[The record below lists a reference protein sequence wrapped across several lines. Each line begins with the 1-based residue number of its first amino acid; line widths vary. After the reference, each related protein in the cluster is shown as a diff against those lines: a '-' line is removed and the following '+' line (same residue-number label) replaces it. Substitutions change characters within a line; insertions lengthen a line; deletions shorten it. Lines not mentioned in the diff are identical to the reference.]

1 MTRAPVALI
10 ALATLAGGALF
21 NVAFEV
27 SAQQERLA
35 LLNDEIRTERE
46 AIHVLRA
53 EWTHLNQPERLA
65 DLSNRYLNMEPVT
78 VASVADLDT
87 VPRRL
92 PKSLLAVTDIS
103 GQELFPTPRL
113 KPPSPPK
120 FATRKVRATGAEAVL
135 YRPAPG
141 ENGAFNDLLV
151 RILQPTTGGT

>member
-1 MTRAPVALI
+1 MTRAPAALI
-10 ALATLAGGALF
+10 ALATLAGAALF

-53 EWTHLNQPERLA
+53 EWTHLNQPMRLA

-78 VASVADLDT
+78 AASVTDLDAI
-87 VPRRL
+87 PRRL
-92 PKSLLAVTDIS
+92 PKSLLAVADI
-103 GQELFPTPRL
+103 GGEELFPTPRV
-113 KPPSPPK
+113 KPPRPPK
-120 FATRKVRATGAEAVL
+120 FATRKVRATRAEAVL
-135 YRPAPG
+135 YRPASG

-151 RILQPTTGGT
+151 RILRPTTGGT